1 MKNVASP
8 IVATTVVLL
17 AVFVP
22 VSFTGGITGR
32 LFQQFS
38 ITIAVSV
45 VISAFNALTLSP
57 ALCALLLRRR
67 EPPQKGF
74 FAAFNRSFSRNMD
87 RYTAFTPTLIR
98 HVTRTGVFIAVVLA
112 VIFVV
117 WRKLPAGFLPEEDRA
132 TSW

>member
-57 ALCALLLRRR
+57 ALCALLLAAANRCRKAFSPPSTAPSPATWIAIRPLRRR
-67 EPPQKGF
+67 L
-74 FAAFNRSFSRNMD
+74 S
-87 RYTAFTPTLIR
+87 
-98 HVTRTGVFIAVVLA
+98 
-112 VIFVV
+112 
-117 WRKLPAGFLPEEDRA
+117 A
-132 TSW
+132 T

>member
-74 FAAFNRSFSRNMD
+74 SPLSIAGSPA
-87 RYTAFTPTLIR
+87 TWIAIR
-98 HVTRTGVFIAVVLA
+98 PLRRRLS
-112 VIFVV
+112 
-117 WRKLPAGFLPEEDRA
+117 A
-132 TSW
+132 T

>member
-22 VSFTGGITGR
+22 MSFTGGITGR

-45 VISAFNALTLSP
+45 VISAFNALTLPRRCAPCCCAAANRRRKAFSPLSIAGSP
-57 ALCALLLRRR
+57 ATWIAIRPLRRR
-67 EPPQKGF
+67 L
-74 FAAFNRSFSRNMD
+74 S
-87 RYTAFTPTLIR
+87 
-98 HVTRTGVFIAVVLA
+98 
-112 VIFVV
+112 
-117 WRKLPAGFLPEEDRA
+117 A
-132 TSW
+132 T